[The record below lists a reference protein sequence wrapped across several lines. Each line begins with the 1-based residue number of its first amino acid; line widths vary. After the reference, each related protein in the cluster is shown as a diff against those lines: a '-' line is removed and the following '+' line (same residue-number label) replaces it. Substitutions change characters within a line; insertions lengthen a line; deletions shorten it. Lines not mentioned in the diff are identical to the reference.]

1 MRRKTWGP
9 AFATKV
15 CERAGRA
22 GREGSLMRIL
32 FLGGTSFAGRF
43 TAEMALAAGHSI
55 VFFHRGKTN
64 PSLFP
69 DARHVLGE
77 RSSDAALLRDI
88 EADVV
93 IDTSG
98 YTPDAVAA
106 SARAVAANVR
116 KYIFMSSVSV
126 YESSPA
132 PVDESSPTQKLPEGA
147 STSELVAEL
156 YGPLKARCEQELL
169 EILGPE
175 RVVIVR
181 AGLMIGPY
189 DYTGRFTY
197 WPVRVARGGEIL
209 APVGRDMLV
218 QFIDARDVAAWI
230 NGAITQDLN
239 GTFNVT
245 GTPRALN
252 FGDVLDASREA
263 SGIDARFTFVP
274 SEFLQTQ
281 NVGEWIELPL
291 WIADSDEMASLL
303 TIGTE
308 RARATGLQLRSLTTT
323 AGDVLAEYRRRPDPA
338 LRAGLAPEKEAA
350 VLAAW
355 HAR

>member
-1 MRRKTWGP
+1 
-9 AFATKV
+9 
-15 CERAGRA
+15 
-22 GREGSLMRIL
+22 MRIL

-69 DARHVLGE
+69 DARHVLGD

-106 SARAVAANVR
+106 SARAVAAKVR
-116 KYIFMSSVSV
+116 TYVFMSSISV
-126 YESSPA
+126 YESGPA
-132 PVDESSPTQKLPEGA
+132 PIDESSPTQALPEGA
-147 STSELVAEL
+147 STSELVPEL
-156 YGPLKARCEQELL
+156 YGALKARCEQELL

-181 AGLMIGPY
+181 AGLMVGPY

-209 APVGRDMLV
+209 APVGREMLV

-230 NGAITQDLN
+230 NGAIAQDLH

-245 GTPRALN
+245 GTPRARD
-252 FGDVLDASREA
+252 FGDVLDASRKA
-263 SGIDARFTFVP
+263 SGGDANVTFV
-274 SEFLQTQ
+274 STEFLQAQ
-281 NVGEWIELPL
+281 DVGEWIELPL
-291 WIADSDEMASLL
+291 WIPESDETTGLL

-308 RARATGLQLRSLTTT
+308 RARATGLQLRPLATT
-323 AGDVLAEYRRRPDPA
+323 AGDVLAEYRLRPDPA

-350 VLAAW
+350 LLAAW
-355 HAR
+355 HAQGG

>member
-1 MRRKTWGP
+1 
-9 AFATKV
+9 
-15 CERAGRA
+15 
-22 GREGSLMRIL
+22 MRIL

-43 TAEMALAAGHSI
+43 AAEAALAAGHSV

-69 DARHVLGE
+69 GARHVLGE
-77 RSSDAALLRDI
+77 RSSDAGLLRDI
-88 EADVV
+88 PADIV

-106 SARAVAANVR
+106 SARAVAANIR
-116 KYIFMSSVSV
+116 KYIFMSTISV
-126 YESSPA
+126 YEAGSA
-132 PVDESSPTQKLPEGA
+132 PIDESSPTQALPEGA
-147 STSELVAEL
+147 STSELVMEL
-156 YGPLKARCEQELL
+156 YGALKARCEQALF

-181 AGLMIGPY
+181 AGLMVGPY

-197 WPVRVARGGEIL
+197 WPARVARGGEIL
-209 APVGRDMLV
+209 APVGREMLV

-245 GTPRALN
+245 GTPRAID
-252 FGDVLDASREA
+252 FGDVLDACCKA
-263 SGIDARFTFVP
+263 SGSDGKFTFVP
-274 SEFLQTQ
+274 TEFLQAHD
-281 NVGEWIELPL
+281 VGEWIELPL
-291 WIADSDEMASLL
+291 WIPESDETTGML
-303 TIGTE
+303 TIATD
-308 RARATGLQLRSLTTT
+308 RARVSGLQLRPIATT
-323 AGDVLAEYRRRPDPA
+323 AGDVLAEYRLRPDQT

-350 VLAAW
+350 LLAAW
-355 HAR
+355 RSR